1 MIWVEVVICR
11 LQWKGKGGPVSITGP
26 PNREKEGNYMSQ
38 NKSPLT
44 KKHLLG
50 YGLGDFGGC
59 MTFGVMGG
67 FMTRY
72 YVNVALVDT
81 ALLAVLTLIWKVC
94 DALCNPVIGMAM
106 DRSFA
111 AGKTKGGRYRP
122 WILRIAPLLAVTAI
136 LVFTAPN
143 WVTGASRLAVIF
155 TTYLFY
161 EFAYAM
167 HNIAYGSLISA
178 MATNDG
184 ERAALS
190 SARGV
195 GGMLGVNL
203 TMVAFPLIL
212 SAFAENQAL
221 GYGVGITVYAAVG
234 FTACLLCY
242 FLTEER
248 AVTPGVKQAAQ
259 IRATDI
265 VDVLRKNKAF
275 LALCIHG
282 LLQSAVQAVN
292 SALGTYMYSDVL
304 GNMALMSIGTAAGIP
319 VSLLLLSVAP
329 KISAKIG
336 LEKMIRIS
344 LLLSIG
350 LYVALFTLHMVTDL
364 SPWVHIAINAIAYGV
379 VGLGVSMQWGMLGDT
394 IEYNAFLTGKRT
406 EGSINGTFNMLRRLG
421 QALGSSFGVAALGL
435 IGYDALLT
443 VQSEGTILGIKAL
456 CLLLPA
462 LFSFGSWA
470 VFKFLWN
477 ITPEVRRQMAESRQ
491 K

>member
-1 MIWVEVVICR
+1 MT
-11 LQWKGKGGPVSITGP
+11 Q
-26 PNREKEGNYMSQ
+26 Q
-38 NKSPLT
+38 KSPLT

-72 YVNVALVDT
+72 YVNVALIDT

-111 AGKTKGGRYRP
+111 SGKTKGGKYRP
-122 WILRIAPLLAVTAI
+122 WILRIAPLLAVTGI

-143 WVTGASRLAVIF
+143 WVTGASRLVVVF
-155 TTYLFY
+155 TSYLVY
-161 EFAYAM
+161 EFVYAM

-178 MATNDG
+178 MATDDG

-195 GGMLGVNL
+195 GGMLGINL
-203 TMVAFPLIL
+203 TMVLFPIIL
-212 SAFAENQAL
+212 SAFESNPAL
-221 GYGVGITVYAAVG
+221 GYTTGITFCAVVG
-234 FTACLLCY
+234 FIACLLCY
-242 FLTEER
+242 VFTEER
-248 AVTPGVKQAAQ
+248 AVSASGRQAAAQ
-259 IRATDI
+259 IKATDI
-265 VDVLRKNKAF
+265 LDVLRRNKAF

-282 LLQSAVQAVN
+282 MLQSAVQAVN

-319 VSLLLLSVAP
+319 VSLLLLSLAP
-329 KISAKIG
+329 KISRKIG

-344 LLLSIG
+344 LLISIG
-350 LYVALFTLHMVTDL
+350 LYVGLFALHILTDI
-364 SPWVHIAINAIAYGV
+364 SPWLHIAINAIAYGV

-394 IEYNAFLTGKRT
+394 IEYNEFLTGKRT

-421 QALGSSFGVAALGL
+421 QGLGASFGVATLGL
-435 IGYDALLT
+435 IGYDAAAA
-443 VQSEGTILGIKAL
+443 VQSNATILGIKVL
-456 CLLLPA
+456 CLLFPA
-462 LFSFGSWA
+462 VCALGSWF
-470 VFKFLWN
+470 VFRFVWN
-477 ITPEVRRQMAESRQ
+477 ITPEVKAQIAAKKASV
-491 K
+491 

>member
-1 MIWVEVVICR
+1 LSPPTEGEGRPASFAGR
-11 LQWKGKGGPVSITGP
+11 LTCVKRGKINMT
-26 PNREKEGNYMSQ
+26 KQ
-38 NKSPLT
+38 KTPLT

-72 YVNVALVDT
+72 YVNVALIDT

-111 AGKTKGGRYRP
+111 GSRSKAGKYRP
-122 WILRIAPLLAVTAI
+122 WILRVAPLLAVTGI

-143 WVTGASRLAVIF
+143 WVTGASRLVVVF
-155 TTYLFY
+155 TTYLVY
-161 EFAYAM
+161 EFVYAM
-167 HNIAYGSLISA
+167 HNISYGSLISA
-178 MATNDG
+178 MATDDG

-195 GGMLGVNL
+195 GGMLGINL
-203 TMVAFPLIL
+203 TMVVFPIIL
-212 SAFAENQAL
+212 SAFESNPSL
-221 GYGVGITVYAAVG
+221 GYGLGITLCAAVG
-234 FTACLLCY
+234 FVACLLCY
-242 FLTEER
+242 FFTEER
-248 AVTPGVKQAAQ
+248 SERNPAGKMPAQ
-259 IRATDI
+259 IRVTDI
-265 VDVLRKNKAF
+265 LDVLRRNRAF

-304 GNMALMSIGTAAGIP
+304 GNMALMSVGTAAGIP
-319 VSLLLLSVAP
+319 VSLVLLSLAP
-329 KISAKIG
+329 KISRKIG
-336 LEKMIRIS
+336 LEKMIRLS

-350 LYVALFTLHMVTDL
+350 LYVGLFALHILTDI

-379 VGLGVSMQWGMLGDT
+379 VGLGVSMQWGLLGDT
-394 IEYNAFLTGKRT
+394 IEYNEFLTGKRT

-421 QALGSSFGVAALGL
+421 QAIGSSFGVAVLGL
-435 IGYDALLT
+435 IGYDALLA
-443 VQSEGTILGIKAL
+443 VQDTSTILGIKVL

-462 LFSFGSWA
+462 LFSLGSWA

-477 ITPEVRRQMAESRQ
+477 ITPEVRRQMAE
-491 K
+491 KKG

>member
-1 MIWVEVVICR
+1 
-11 LQWKGKGGPVSITGP
+11 
-26 PNREKEGNYMSQ
+26 MSQ
-38 NKSPLT
+38 PKSPLT

-81 ALLAVLTLIWKVC
+81 ALLAVLTLVWKIC

-111 AGKTKGGRYRP
+111 AGKTKGGKYRP

-136 LVFTAPN
+136 LVFTAPT
-143 WVTGASRLAVIF
+143 WVTGASRLVVIF

-167 HNIAYGSLISA
+167 HNISYGSLISA
-178 MATNDG
+178 MATDDG

-203 TMVAFPLIL
+203 TMVVFPLIL
-212 SAFAENQAL
+212 SAFEENQAL
-221 GYGVGITVYAAVG
+221 GYGVGITFYAIVG
-234 FTACLLCY
+234 FLACLLCY
-242 FLTEER
+242 FFTEER
-248 AVTPGVKQAAQ
+248 AVNLSNRQAAAQ

-265 VDVLRKNKAF
+265 LDVLRKNKAF

-282 LLQSAVQAVN
+282 MLQSAVQAVN

-319 VSLLLLSVAP
+319 VSLLLLSAAP
-329 KISAKIG
+329 KISRKIG

-344 LLLSIG
+344 LLVSIG
-350 LYVALFTLHMVTDL
+350 LYVGLFTLHVLTDI
-364 SPWVHIAINAIAYGV
+364 SPWLHIAINAIAYGV

-394 IEYNAFLTGKRT
+394 IEYNEFLTGKRT

-421 QALGSSFGVAALGL
+421 QAIGSSFGVAALGL
-435 IGYDALLT
+435 IGYDALLEA
-443 VQSEGTILGIKAL
+443 QSSATLLGIKAL
-456 CLLLPA
+456 SMLLPA
-462 LFSFGSWA
+462 LFAFGSWA
-470 VFKFLWN
+470 VFRFLWN
-477 ITPEVRRQMAESRQ
+477 ITPEVRQKMAEAKQSR
-491 K
+491 